1 MKKLFLVLLFVPL
14 VSFGQELFKAVLA
27 QKARDNM
34 IMGVEKMKVKDYE
47 GAMADFNKATELN
60 PDYADAY
67 FETGNLKSLLK
78 DYYGAIADFNKVI
91 ELNPDNAG
99 AYNSRGLSKYY
110 LDDINGACSD
120 LRKSVNLG
128 NTDLQDFIGKVCN

>member
-47 GAMADFNKATELN
+47 GAMADFNKAIGLLPDYAIGYYGRGGLKRSLKDYEGAMADFNKATELN
-60 PDYADAY
+60 PDYANAY

-78 DYYGAIADFNKVI
+78 D
-91 ELNPDNAG
+91 
-99 AYNSRGLSKYY
+99 
-110 LDDINGACSD
+110 
-120 LRKSVNLG
+120 
-128 NTDLQDFIGKVCN
+128 

>member
-47 GAMADFNKATELN
+47 GAIADYTKAIEIN
-60 PDYADAY
+60 PDFAIAY
-67 FETGNLKSLLK
+67 SDRGFSKYSLK
-78 DYYGAIADFNKVI
+78 DYYGAIADYTKFT
-91 ELNPDNAG
+91 ELDPDNPVA
-99 AYNSRGLSKYY
+99 
-110 LDDINGACSD
+110 
-120 LRKSVNLG
+120 
-128 NTDLQDFIGKVCN
+128 FF